1 MFHSVK
7 NSMLYETR
15 LQCIFSN
22 HISARV
28 QQKIC
33 LAVSR
38 RRIIRP
44 IFFNQ
49 TVTAARYRHDL
60 LEPFLNE

>member
-1 MFHSVK
+1 MKRAYNASF
-7 NSMLYETR
+7 
-15 LQCIFSN
+15 QIIFLDECSKGN
-22 HISARV
+22 NYARDA
-28 QQKIC
+28 KIC